1 MIDMDLTPD
10 QREELLRKLQRHLEE
25 GKIGVLSTAPQ
36 FGRAC
41 IVYGRTGSSPQGTR
55 AGERG
60 RRQWCWRATSAVA
73 VQVDAIARCSPT
85 AGSHPAFTYPGLR
98 SAMPVRSPSGKSGI
112 TCCWTSR
119 RTAKIVAITAA
130 YAISAITDGGCRAR
144 ALAHMGDIQAG
155 DSGCTIDRHQWEEL
169 TQHQPSS
176 VARGQQ
182 LSLTTA
188 ARSRSATS
196 S

>member
-1 MIDMDLTPD
+1 MDLTPD

-41 IVYGRTGSSPQGTR
+41 ILYGRTGSSPQGTR

-112 TCCWTSR
+112 TCCWTSW

-130 YAISAITDGGCRAR
+130 YAISAITAEAAAR
-144 ALAHMGDIQAG
+144 GRWPTWVTSRQGIPGA
-155 DSGCTIDRHQWEEL
+155 CTIATSGRNSR
-169 TQHQPSS
+169 QHQPSS
-176 VARGQQ
+176 VARNQHP
-182 LSLTTA
+182 LTTA
-188 ARSRSATS
+188 AHS
-196 S
+196 